1 MYLYR
6 YALILSSFQNITLNK
21 TILKKEHMTNE
32 GEDAHVQ
39 TGFSNLFYVLMNT
52 TVNRILIQSNNMQ
65 YQIKIL
71 KE

>member
-1 MYLYR
+1 
-6 YALILSSFQNITLNK
+6 
-21 TILKKEHMTNE
+21 MTNE

-52 TVNRILIQSNNMQ
+52 TVNRILIQTNNMQ